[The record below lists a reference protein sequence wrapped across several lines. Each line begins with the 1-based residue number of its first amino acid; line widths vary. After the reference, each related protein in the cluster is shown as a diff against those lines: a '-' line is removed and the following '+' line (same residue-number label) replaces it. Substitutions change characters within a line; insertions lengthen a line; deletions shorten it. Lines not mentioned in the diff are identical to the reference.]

1 MSATNHD
8 NRKSFNEL
16 IGLFCPPAP
25 RGRFIKLLKE
35 GIDAGDIDFFVDE
48 KRTSWPESKNA
59 AIADEAIY
67 RQALRNWQRSQPK
80 TRYHPFTREHLDE
93 NGHRSE
99 RAPAPTKPQEQTIET
114 LLANP
119 TVRFDEEQVR
129 KLLGTSDVAKANA
142 TVEPVSIADLTSNQ
156 SESLTAAAESA
167 CRRNLLA
174 LMTESLDRA
183 PLADDELFRKMREKN
198 PKLSRRAFDRAKK
211 EAIKQSGARWN
222 APGPK
227 SAR

>member
-1 MSATNHD
+1 MNATNHD

-25 RGRFIKLLKE
+25 RGRFINLLKE
-35 GIDAGDIDFFVDE
+35 GINAGDIDFFVDE

-59 AIADEAIY
+59 AVADEAIY
-67 RQALRNWQRSQPK
+67 KQALKNWQRSQPK
-80 TRYHPFTREHLDE
+80 TRYHPLTREHLDE
-93 NGHRSE
+93 NGHRPE
-99 RAPAPTKPQEQTIET
+99 RTPAPTKPQERTIEN

-119 TVRFDEEQVR
+119 AVRFDEEQVR
-129 KLLGTSDVAKANA
+129 KLLGTSDAAKANA
-142 TVEPVSIADLTSNQ
+142 AVEPVSIADLTSSQ
-156 SESLTAAAESA
+156 SENLTAAAESA
-167 CRRNLLA
+167 SLRSLLA
-174 LMTESLDRA
+174 LMTELPDRA
-183 PLADDELFRKMREKN
+183 PLADDELFKKMREKH

-222 APGPK
+222 APGRK